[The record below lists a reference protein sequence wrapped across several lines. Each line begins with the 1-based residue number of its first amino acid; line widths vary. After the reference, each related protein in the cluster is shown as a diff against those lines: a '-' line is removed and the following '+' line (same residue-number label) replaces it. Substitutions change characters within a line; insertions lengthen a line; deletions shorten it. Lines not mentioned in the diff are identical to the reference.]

1 MAYNTN
7 PIAAPTYNP
16 TFRNTEQ
23 YLKQKLKILTEHFCI
38 APTRKQMEHL
48 RTLKTQCAIDNA
60 ILSIMDAYYNK

>member
-16 TFRNTEQ
+16 IFRSPAQ
-23 YLKQKLKILTEHFCI
+23 YIKKKVEILTEHFCI
-38 APTRKQMEHL
+38 TPTSEQMAHL
-48 RTLKTQCAIDNA
+48 RTLNTQCAIDNA

>member
-16 TFRNTEQ
+16 IFRNSSQ

-38 APTRKQMEHL
+38 TPTSEQMAHL